1 MYEQQIAECCKLLK
15 LGSSIAQSSQKI
27 KADNHPEFLY
37 KILQVEVERRKEA
50 KRTRCLNSAGFYSV
64 KTFDNYRFDEVK
76 MPSIL
81 EPKDLEIG
89 EFINRKENLV
99 LYGNV
104 GTGKTHMATAIGVEA
119 CKKGKEVKFFRTA
132 ALVNHLTEQKT
143 KGNLSKTLKQM
154 SKLDL
159 LILDEWGYVPL
170 EQDGARLLFQVISEC
185 YEKRSLILTT
195 NLEFSKWVTIFY
207 DEQMTAA
214 IIDRI
219 VHHGH
224 MIVFGGTSKRLK
236 GALMKN

>member
-1 MYEQQIAECCKLLK
+1 
-15 LGSSIAQSSQKI
+15 
-27 KADNHPEFLY
+27 
-37 KILQVEVERRKEA
+37 
-50 KRTRCLNSAGFYSV
+50 
-64 KTFDNYRFDEVK
+64 
-76 MPSIL
+76 
-81 EPKDLEIG
+81 
-89 EFINRKENLV
+89 
-99 LYGNV
+99 
-104 GTGKTHMATAIGVEA
+104 
-119 CKKGKEVKFFRTA
+119 
-132 ALVNHLTEQKT
+132 
-143 KGNLSKTLKQM
+143 M